1 MSSSVDKSSGTQ
13 SLLTGQNIVYAGI
26 AWAVVSMLFF
36 LLFSVKAPGEEYPFW
51 YSFSTYILEC
61 LPFLGAALLCYRN
74 WRSPQIA
81 SGRNVWLGI
90 GLGML
95 FYFIANLIFGIWELY
110 FGLDPDV
117 SPADFFYVISYICI
131 GWGMILAVLPR
142 RLNLEWK
149 QWLTVGLIAAL
160 GIALAVWVLLAPPV
174 AVESEAET
182 SIWLTTEQATETA
195 SPLLVAS
202 TVPQVALSP
211 TELAVTP
218 GAEAPEATNLPSWV
232 ISLDKA
238 LSPLSRTLNFVYI
251 VFDVF
256 LLIIASTL
264 LLAFWGGRFAQSW
277 RMIAAAT
284 FSLYIADM
292 GFKVYDALA
301 KARGQEYESG
311 GLLDVFFIF
320 SAVLFAI
327 GAALEYDVSSRS
339 RRSSRRRT

>member
-1 MSSSVDKSSGTQ
+1 MSSSVDKSSKTK
-13 SLLTGQNIVYAGI
+13 SLLTGQNIVYLGI
-26 AWAVVSMLFF
+26 GWAVVSMLFF
-36 LLFSVKAPGEEYPFW
+36 LLFSVKPPGEEYPFW
-51 YSFSTYILEC
+51 YSFSTYVLEC

-95 FYFIANLIFGIWELY
+95 FYFIANLIFGVWELY

-149 QWLTVGLIAAL
+149 QWVTVGSIAAV
-160 GIALAVWVLLAPPV
+160 GIAVAVWVLLAPPV

-182 SIWLTTEQATETA
+182 SLWLTTEQATETP

-218 GAEAPEATNLPSWV
+218 EAEAPEATNLPSWV

-277 RMIAAAT
+277 R
-284 FSLYIADM
+284 
-292 GFKVYDALA
+292 
-301 KARGQEYESG
+301 
-311 GLLDVFFIF
+311 
-320 SAVLFAI
+320 
-327 GAALEYDVSSRS
+327 
-339 RRSSRRRT
+339 

>member
-36 LLFSVKAPGEEYPFW
+36 LLFSVKAPGEDYPFW
-51 YSFSTYILEC
+51 YSFSTYLLEC

-90 GLGML
+90 GLGMF

-110 FGLDPDV
+110 FSLDPDV

-182 SIWLTTEQATETA
+182 SLWLRTEQATETP

-202 TVPQVALSP
+202 TVPQVAVSP

-218 GAEAPEATNLPSWV
+218 AAEAPEATNLPSWV

>member
-1 MSSSVDKSSGTQ
+1 
-13 SLLTGQNIVYAGI
+13 
-26 AWAVVSMLFF
+26 
-36 LLFSVKAPGEEYPFW
+36 
-51 YSFSTYILEC
+51 
-61 LPFLGAALLCYRN
+61 
-74 WRSPQIA
+74 
-81 SGRNVWLGI
+81 
-90 GLGML
+90 ML
-95 FYFIANLIFGIWELY
+95 FYFIANLIFGVWELY

-149 QWLTVGLIAAL
+149 QWVTVGLIAAL

-174 AVESEAET
+174 AGESQGN
-182 SIWLTTEQATETA
+182 SGLPTTQPATAIE
-195 SPLLVAS
+195 SPLLFAS
-202 TVPQVALSP
+202 ISPPIAVNP
-211 TELAVTP
+211 TEAAGT
-218 GAEAPEATNLPSWV
+218 AEAEVPEAANLPSWV
-232 ISLDKA
+232 ISLDNA
-238 LSPLSRTLNFVYI
+238 LSPLSKTLNFVYI

-292 GFKVYDALA
+292 GFKAYDALA

-339 RRSSRRRT
+339 RRGSRRRT

>member
-13 SLLTGQNIVYAGI
+13 SLLTAQNIVYLGI
-26 AWAVVSMLFF
+26 GWAVVSMLFF
-36 LLFSVKAPGEEYPFW
+36 LLFSVKPPGEEYPFW
-51 YSFSTYILEC
+51 YSFSTYVLEC

-95 FYFIANLIFGIWELY
+95 FYFIANLIFGVWELY

-149 QWLTVGLIAAL
+149 QWVTVGLIAAL

-174 AVESEAET
+174 AVESEADN
-182 SIWLTTEQATETA
+182 SVLPTTESATATV
-195 SPLLVAS
+195 SPRLVAS
-202 TVPQVALSP
+202 LSLQVAVSP
-211 TELAVTP
+211 TEAAATTE
-218 GAEAPEATNLPSWV
+218 AEVAETGNLPGWV
-232 ISLDKA
+232 ISLDQA
-238 LSPLSRTLNFVYI
+238 LSPLSKTLNFVYI

-292 GFKVYDALA
+292 GFKAYGALA
-301 KARGQEYESG
+301 QARGQDYESG

-339 RRSSRRRT
+339 RRGSRRRT

>member
-13 SLLTGQNIVYAGI
+13 SLLTGQNIVYLGI
-26 AWAVVSMLFF
+26 GWAVVSMLFF
-36 LLFSVKAPGEEYPFW
+36 LLFSVKPPGEEYPFW
-51 YSFSTYILEC
+51 YSFSTYLLEC

-95 FYFIANLIFGIWELY
+95 FYFIANVIFGVWELY

-149 QWLTVGLIAAL
+149 QWVTVGLIAAL

-174 AVESEAET
+174 AVESEANN
-182 SIWLTTEQATETA
+182 SVLPTTESATA
-195 SPLLVAS
+195 RVSPRLVAS
-202 TVPQVALSP
+202 LSLRVAVSP
-211 TELAVTP
+211 TEAAAT
-218 GAEAPEATNLPSWV
+218 PEAEVPETGKLPGWV
-232 ISLDKA
+232 ISLDQA
-238 LSPLSRTLNFVYI
+238 LSPLSKTLNFVYI

-292 GFKVYDALA
+292 GFKAYGALA

-320 SAVLFAI
+320 SALLFAI

-339 RRSSRRRT
+339 RRGSRRRT

>member
-1 MSSSVDKSSGTQ
+1 M
-13 SLLTGQNIVYAGI
+13 
-26 AWAVVSMLFF
+26 
-36 LLFSVKAPGEEYPFW
+36 
-51 YSFSTYILEC
+51 
-61 LPFLGAALLCYRN
+61 
-74 WRSPQIA
+74 
-81 SGRNVWLGI
+81 
-90 GLGML
+90 
-95 FYFIANLIFGIWELY
+95 
-110 FGLDPDV
+110 
-117 SPADFFYVISYICI
+117 
-131 GWGMILAVLPR
+131 
-142 RLNLEWK
+142 
-149 QWLTVGLIAAL
+149 
-160 GIALAVWVLLAPPV
+160 
-174 AVESEAET
+174 
-182 SIWLTTEQATETA
+182 
-195 SPLLVAS
+195 
-202 TVPQVALSP
+202 P
-211 TELAVTP
+211 T
-218 GAEAPEATNLPSWV
+218 WV

-339 RRSSRRRT
+339 RRSPRRRT